1 MVSGQ
6 LSFGVV
12 CDATINEKT
21 GEVAA
26 KSGSADPSKNYAAFT
41 IIFACKLM
49 PYVLPSYSVLT
60 SGIE

>member
-1 MVSGQ
+1 MV
-6 LSFGVV
+6 
-12 CDATINEKT
+12 CYATIKEKT
-21 GEVAA
+21 GEAAA
-26 KSGSADPSKNYAAFT
+26 KSGSADLSKNYAAFT